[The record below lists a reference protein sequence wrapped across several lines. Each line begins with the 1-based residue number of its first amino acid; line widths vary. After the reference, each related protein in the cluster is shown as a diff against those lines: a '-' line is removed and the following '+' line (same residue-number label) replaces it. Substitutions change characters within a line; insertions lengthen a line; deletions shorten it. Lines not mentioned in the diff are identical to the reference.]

1 MLYIHFLVYLLLTPY
16 IHLSVYFFILFLVLM
31 SDLSHEQLRVPIF
44 NGHRASFQLW
54 KAKLLMTLDC
64 RGLDQFVL
72 EDIAHDTGNSII
84 DRLQDSQD
92 EKLAK
97 RAKSIICLC
106 LSDDILSSVIDLPT
120 ARAVFLELCAQYE
133 RNGRGSRIQ
142 AWRQFWSLK
151 KGSETI
157 SCYIAKVMNASK
169 DLKACG
175 RELSSQDIIDKIL
188 EGLPPDFDSIIATLD
203 ATEDAS
209 SQQTMTIAKVTELLQ
224 TRESQI
230 SQSQTH
236 FASYTKPRLYKCKV
250 HPLANHSD
258 DRCFT
263 QHPEL
268 LSKNKQQQASHYSSR
283 DWHIDSACS
292 AHMTND
298 RNLIHNFEAIDG
310 KVELADKTTVPIQG
324 RGSTRIELPN
334 FNHIVS
340 NVLYVPDLEKNLY
353 SPGQATSEGLIFLI
367 AGNRLLIYQEE
378 HFDFPKGKALAE
390 ISKDADNLY
399 RIPQSLRSI
408 CKRTSDIAQASFAR
422 RQSKASSQIWHARL
436 GHTNMEDILH
446 LVKNGASGMTL
457 SNGNPQSLCEPCV
470 LGKMTRRPFFSSSTV
485 SKAPGD
491 LIVSDL
497 NGPFR
502 SASYGG
508 FEYFV
513 TYMDHCT
520 RYCYVIPLKRK
531 SDQFQTLKDFI
542 SLFSNQFNCKIKQFQ
557 SDNGGEYTSKESDR
571 WLISQGIHHRTSVAG
586 DSESNGLAERLNR
599 TLTDIAMSL
608 LAHAQLPIEC
618 FSWAVSTAAHIY
630 NRRPHSSLVDK
641 MTPFQALRQSKP
653 DLHYL
658 RIFGCT
664 AYRRIPDHTRRK
676 PSFRSHKT
684 VFIGYANSQ
693 KAYILVDPVDNKQY
707 TSRDVEFDEENFFFG
722 FGRDAATPITVES
735 NPFQSTVIIPA
746 SRDLQTLRNILVP
759 EYGNHDPLPASAN
772 LPAHEEIDTYCF
784 EDPDSMSNCS
794 NPQNNSGSEFN
805 VEDLQLSS
813 QDDESSSAAEAEFSE
828 AVLRQST
835 RIHRA
840 PGEWWKVH
848 QANCSTIQ
856 NIDFKQLSRPD
867 ITSIKMSSVEVP
879 TTATAA
885 LKGPESGH
893 WYDAMQAEYQQMI
906 DFKTWSLSKLPHGRK
921 AIDCKWVFTV
931 KPSLVDENSIRKFKA
946 RLVIKGFSQRPGI
959 DYSET
964 FAPVAHS
971 ESFRIVLALA
981 ANHGFYLRQVDVVG
995 AFLNGDVSEEIFM
1008 KQPEGFAVRKNEDL
1022 VCRLNKALY
1031 GLKQAG
1037 MIWNHQLDS
1046 FLTNELQFRK
1056 TMADP
1061 CIYTLE
1067 KGDFK
1072 AMILVHVD
1080 DMIIAHNN
1088 VAQCDAI
1095 INSLKGKWDI
1105 TDLGEPSRVLGMQLV
1120 RNGPTGSIFLHQQDY
1135 VAELLSRFNMDSCKP
1150 VTTPHQ
1156 PGFYLSADMCPS
1168 SDQDRADMRTVPYAE
1183 LVGSLNWLATH
1194 TRLDIANAV
1203 GTLCRFIS
1211 NPGRQH
1217 WRAAQRV
1224 LKYLGSTSDH
1234 GIRFTTSKPNV
1245 NDKLLGF
1252 CDADWAGN
1260 SDNRRS
1266 TTGFLF
1272 TLHGSPISWK
1282 SKLQASTALSSVE
1295 AEYISLCAAAREAKW
1310 TRQLLFELGFP
1321 QDSATTIFED
1331 NKGCIAISGNDRTD
1345 TRSKHID
1352 VKYHFVRQ
1360 MIKSN
1365 QIQVEYLPTEEMIAD
1380 MFTKPTSTMAFQKC
1394 RAPIVFPRHTWFEGA
1409 CWNSNQDPSVEYNLP
1424 ASSTDIP
1431 QEKCVPP
1438 VGATTAN
1445 A

>member
-1 MLYIHFLVYLLLTPY
+1 MIDNDDRL
-16 IHLSVYFFILFLVLM
+16 
-31 SDLSHEQLRVPIF
+31 LRVPIF
-44 NGHRASFQLW
+44 NGDRASFQLW
-54 KAKLLMTLDC
+54 KAKLLMNLDC

-72 EDIAHDTGNSII
+72 EDISHDT
-84 DRLQDSQD
+84 DK
-92 EKLAK
+92 KLAK

-142 AWRQFWSLK
+142 AWRLFWSLK
-151 KGSETI
+151 KGPEAI
-157 SCYIAKVMNASK
+157 SSYIAKVVNASK

-203 ATEDAS
+203 ATEDAC

-230 SQSQTH
+230 SQKMTH
-236 FASYTKPRLYKCKV
+236 FASYTKPKLNKCKV
-250 HPLANHSD
+250 HPSANHSD
-258 DRCFT
+258 ARCWA

-268 LSKNKQQQASHYSSR
+268 LSENKQHQASHYPVH
-283 DWHIDSACS
+283 DWHIDTACS
-292 AHMTND
+292 AHMSND
-298 RNLIHNFEAIDG
+298 RNLMYNFEEIDG

-334 FNHIVS
+334 SNHIES
-340 NVLYVPDLEKNLY
+340 KVLYVPDLDKNLY

-367 AGNRLLIYQEE
+367 VGNRLIIYEE
-378 HFDFPKGKALAE
+378 EKFRFPMGKILAE

-399 RIPQSLRSI
+399 RIPQSLHSNSTI
-408 CKRTSDIAQASFAR
+408 MQASFAR
-422 RQSKASSQIWHARL
+422 RQSKASQQIWHSRL
-436 GHTNMEDILH
+436 GHTNMEDVLH
-446 LVKNGASGMTL
+446 LAKEGASGISL
-457 SNGNPQSLCEPCV
+457 SIEKQPSFCEPCV
-470 LGKMTRRPFFSSSTV
+470 LGKMTSRPFLPSKTI

-497 NGPFR
+497 NGPFK

-520 RYCYVIPLKRK
+520 RYCYVTPLKRK
-531 SDQFQTLKDFI
+531 SDQFQTLQDFI
-542 SLFSNQFNCKIKQFQ
+542 SLFSTQFNCKIKQLQ
-557 SDNGGEYTSKESDR
+557 TDNGGEYISKESSS
-571 WLISQGIHHRTSVAG
+571 WLLSQGIHHRTSVAG

-608 LAHAQLPIEC
+608 LAHARLPIEC

-630 NRRPHSSLVDK
+630 NRRPHSSLINR
-641 MTPFQALRQSKP
+641 MTPFEALRKNKP

-664 AYRRIPDHTRRK
+664 AYRRIPDHIRRK
-676 PSFRSHKT
+676 PSFRAHKT
-684 VFIGYANSQ
+684 VFIGYANAQ
-693 KAYILVDPVDNKQY
+693 KAYVLVDPFNHKQY
-707 TSRDVEFDEENFFFG
+707 TSRDVEFDEQNFSFG
-722 FGRDAATPITVES
+722 FGRQNLLESRLPESSLPSNIIDNNPLPPSFDITVS
-735 NPFQSTVIIPA
+735 DINLVDQQDPNPELVPDSVNLPVNMLDDIPEGENDDIADIQSTDNSYSSV
-746 SRDLQTLRNILVP
+746 SVQ
-759 EYGNHDPLPASAN
+759 
-772 LPAHEEIDTYCF
+772 
-784 EDPDSMSNCS
+784 DS
-794 NPQNNSGSEFN
+794 
-805 VEDLQLSS
+805 QLSS
-813 QDDESSSAAEAEFSE
+813 QANDPRNTTDTDFPET
-828 AVLRQST
+828 VRRQSN

-848 QANCSTIQ
+848 QANFSRIQ

-879 TTATAA
+879 ATVTAA
-885 LKGPESGH
+885 LMGPESGH

-906 DFKTWSLSKLPHGRK
+906 DFKTWNLSNLPQGRK

-959 DYSET
+959 DYSDT

-981 ANHGFYLRQVDVVG
+981 ANHGLYLRQVDVVG
-995 AFLNGDVSEEIFM
+995 AYLNGDVSEEIFM
-1008 KQPEGFAVRKNEDL
+1008 KQPEGFAVRTKEDL

-1037 MIWNHQLDS
+1037 MIWNHELDS
-1046 FLTNELQFRK
+1046 FLTNELHFRK
-1056 TMADP
+1056 TLADP
-1061 CIYTLE
+1061 CIYILRKE
-1067 KGDFK
+1067 NFK
-1072 AMILVHVD
+1072 AIILVHVD
-1080 DMIIAHNN
+1080 DMIIAHNDT
-1088 VAQCDAI
+1088 AQCDSI
-1095 INSLKGKWDI
+1095 INTLKSKWDI

-1135 VAELLSRFNMDSCKP
+1135 VAELLSRFNMDSSKP
-1150 VTTPHQ
+1150 VSTPHQ

-1194 TRLDIANAV
+1194 TRLDIANSV

-1224 LKYLGSTSDH
+1224 LKYLASTSDH
-1234 GIRFTTSKPNV
+1234 GIRFTISKPNV
-1245 NDKLLGF
+1245 NDRLLGF

-1272 TLHGSPISWK
+1272 TLYGSPISWK

-1331 NKGCIAISGNDRTD
+1331 NKGCISISGNDRTD

-1360 MIKSN
+1360 MIKLN
-1365 QIQVEYLPTEEMIAD
+1365 QIQVEYLPTEEMVAD
-1380 MFTKPTSTMAFQKC
+1380 MFTKPTSTIAFLKC
-1394 RAPIVFPRHTWFEGA
+1394 RSSIVFPRHTWFEGD
-1409 CWNSNQDPSVEYNLP
+1409 CWNPNQVT
-1424 ASSTDIP
+1424 ATDIVH
-1431 QEKCVPP
+1431 EKCVPP
-1438 VGATTAN
+1438 VGATAVK